1 MRAKIKT
8 LISSEFD
15 IQDGTGN
22 VSYIWRML
30 PDFTFL
36 GSTATNPQVT
46 MSFYPMLNS
55 GSGYYTPQSTGGVS
69 SGTITETATY
79 PIEQF
84 TGQVNTRV
92 RGRQIY
98 FKIAGNQL
106 NLAWQSGIHRFDW
119 KSDGL
124 RG

>member
-1 MRAKIKT
+1 
-8 LISSEFD
+8 
-15 IQDGTGN
+15 
-22 VSYIWRML
+22 
-30 PDFTFL
+30 
-36 GSTATNPQVT
+36 
-46 MSFYPMLNS
+46 MLNA
-55 GSGYYTPQSTGGVS
+55 GSGYYSPQSVGGIS

-98 FKIAGNQL
+98 FKIFSNQL
-106 NLAWQSGIHRFDW
+106 NLSWQSGIHRFDW
-119 KSDGL
+119 KSDGK